1 MNSPKPIIYCSG
13 PLFCPEEIGGMTA
26 IANALEAAG
35 YATFVPHR
43 DGLEYYTM
51 GSVNLPVKL
60 SNIPANIIS
69 RLIFALDL
77 YQIVERCDGFVMNF
91 NGRVPDE
98 GAVAEAGIAYASGLP
113 MIIYKNDVRSKF
125 NGVDNG
131 MVTCLSHAPLVSR
144 IDKIPAVL
152 GKIMTKAEQQ
162 GPSPYQGDNIPPV
175 MRDTV
180 ALGRKVWQVMQKTG
194 LTGGEHKRDAELI
207 DGITKLCAEYPVLIG
222 GIDNAP
228 ESSQMA

>member
-1 MNSPKPIIYCSG
+1 MSKKPIIYCSG

-26 IANALEAAG
+26 IGNALEAAG
-35 YATFVPHR
+35 YDTFVPHR

-51 GSVNLPVKL
+51 GSVNLPIKL

-69 RLIFALDL
+69 RLIFALDV

-98 GAVAEAGIAYASGLP
+98 GAVAEAGIAYASGTP

-131 MVTCLSHAPLVSR
+131 MVTCLSHSPLVNKVE
-144 IDKIPAVL
+144 KIPSVL
-152 GKIMTKAEQQ
+152 AKVMDKAQQQ
-162 GPSPYQGDNIPPV
+162 GASPYQGDNIPPV
-175 MRDTV
+175 MQDTV
-180 ALGRKVWQVMQKTG
+180 ALGRKVWNVMQKTR
-194 LTGGEHKRDAELI
+194 LTGGEHKHDTALI
-207 DGITKLCAEYPVLIG
+207 EGITALCADHDVLVG
-222 GIDNAP
+222 ND
-228 ESSQMA
+228 

>member
-1 MNSPKPIIYCSG
+1 MTNTQPIVYCSG

-35 YATFVPHR
+35 YSTFVPHR

-60 SNIPANIIS
+60 SNIPAKVIS
-69 RLIFALDL
+69 RLIFALDI

-98 GAVAEAGIAYASGLP
+98 GAVAEAGIAYASGTP

-131 MVTCLSHAPLVSR
+131 MVTCLSHAPLVSS
-144 IDKIPAVL
+144 IEKIPAVL
-152 GKIMTKAEQQ
+152 SKVIEKASEK
-162 GPSPYQGDNIPPV
+162 GPSPYQGDNIPVV
-175 MRDTV
+175 MQDTV
-180 ALGRKVWQVMQKTG
+180 ALGRQVWQVMQKTR
-194 LTGGEHKRDAELI
+194 LTGGAQKHDAELVS
-207 DGITKLCAEYPVLIG
+207 GIAELCAEHPVLVG
-222 GIDNAP
+222 NDH
-228 ESSQMA
+228 